1 MQHTIDKSGESRRLL
16 VRLGVDERP
25 PRVPS
30 TGEGK
35 TMAAGV
41 MSLNTM
47 SMEKNM
53 ITIGGIEDNGLK
65 GMIAIV
71 VIKHYVKRII

>member
-1 MQHTIDKSGESRRLL
+1 
-16 VRLGVDERP
+16 
-25 PRVPS
+25 
-30 TGEGK
+30 
-35 TMAAGV
+35 